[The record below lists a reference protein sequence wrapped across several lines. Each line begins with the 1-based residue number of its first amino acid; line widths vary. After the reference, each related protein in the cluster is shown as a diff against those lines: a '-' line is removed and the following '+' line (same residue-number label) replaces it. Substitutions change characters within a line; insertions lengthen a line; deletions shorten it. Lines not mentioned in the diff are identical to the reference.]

1 MHALVGGIAL
11 VCDPPFVQDLSSSGL
26 VAQNQV

>member
-26 VAQNQV
+26 VA